1 MTLIPERHYP
11 WAVVV
16 ASLLLIFF
24 AQGAMFTLAVQLK
37 PISADTGWPRE
48 WPSLGYSLAFFGAGI
63 GALYFGQ
70 LSERIGM
77 SWVALIGG
85 VSIATGVYLT
95 SLVREAWQLWLSFGL
110 FVGLLGNACMF
121 APLVANVSRWFD
133 KGRGVALGIATCGQ
147 SLGGTIWPPAI
158 TALNGAVGWR
168 AAFQFYAVACLVVMA
183 LTSQVLRR
191 RPPLTMSPSKPAA
204 GPGGERVLGLPPRR
218 LTALL
223 SAAIVCCC
231 VPMSIP
237 LVHLPA
243 YGSDLGFTPQA
254 AAGLLSVALFAS
266 LISRIGG
273 GALADRIG
281 GLRTLLIG
289 SSVQCAMLAVIAV
302 ERDLWTL
309 YGVCFVYGLGY
320 GGIIA
325 MYAYIVREYFPLA
338 GLARRMAVI
347 YLFGT
352 FGMAAGGWLGG
363 RVFDYAGS
371 YRHAFLIGVALN
383 LVNLAIIGALV
394 LRDRGQRRA
403 AAVAAG

>member
-1 MTLIPERHYP
+1 MRWLAERHYP

-24 AQGAMFTLAVQLK
+24 AQGAMFALAVQLK
-37 PISADTGWPRE
+37 PITDDTGWPRE
-48 WPSLGYSLAFFGAGI
+48 WPSLGYSFAFFGAGV

-77 SWVALIGG
+77 GRVALIGA
-85 VSIATGVYLT
+85 VSISLGVYLT
-95 SLVREAWQLWLSFGL
+95 AQVQEAWQLWLSFGV

-133 KGRGVALGIATCGQ
+133 KSRGIALGIATCGQ
-147 SLGGTIWPPAI
+147 SLGGTIWPPVI

-168 AAFQFYAVACLVVMA
+168 AAFQIYAVICLAVMS
-183 LTSQVLRR
+183 LMSLVLRR
-191 RPPLTMSPSKPAA
+191 RPPVAMVASKPAA
-204 GPGGERVLGLPPRR
+204 AAGAERVLGLKPGQV
-218 LTALL
+218 TALL
-223 SAAIVCCC
+223 SLAIVCCC

-243 YGSDLGFTPQA
+243 YGSDLGFGPQA
-254 AAGLLSVALFAS
+254 AATLLSVALFAS
-266 LISRIGG
+266 LISRILG

-289 SSVQCAMLAVIAV
+289 SSIQCAMLAVIAV

-309 YGVCFVYGLGY
+309 YGVCFLYGLGY

-325 MYAYIVREYFPLA
+325 MYAYIVREYFPLT
-338 GLARRMAVI
+338 GLARRMAVV

-363 RVFDYAGS
+363 RVFDYTGS
-371 YRHAFLIGVALN
+371 YQHAFLIGVALN
-383 LVNLAIIGALV
+383 LVNLAIIGSLV

-403 AAVAAG
+403 AALAA

>member
-1 MTLIPERHYP
+1 MTLISERHYP
-11 WAVVV
+11 WAIVL

-24 AQGAMFTLAVQLK
+24 AQGAMFSLAVQLK
-37 PISADTGWPRE
+37 PISADTAWPRE
-48 WPSLGYSLAFFGAGI
+48 WPSLGYSLAFFGAGV

-77 SWVALIGG
+77 GWVTLVGAL
-85 VSIATGVYLT
+85 SISLGVYLT
-95 SLVREAWQLWLSFGL
+95 SLVQEAWQLWLSFGV

-147 SLGGTIWPPAI
+147 SLGGTIWPPVI

-168 AAFQFYAVACLVVMA
+168 TTFQIYSLACLVVMSL
-183 LTSQVLRR
+183 LTLVLRR
-191 RPPLTMSPSKPAA
+191 RPPLTMNPSGPAPA
-204 GPGGERVLGLPPRR
+204 QHGDQVLGLKSGQV
-218 LTALL
+218 TALL
-223 SAAIVCCC
+223 SLAIVCCC

-243 YGSDLGFTPQA
+243 HGSDLGFGPQA

-266 LISRIGG
+266 LISRIVG

-281 GLRTLLIG
+281 GLRTLLLG
-289 SSVQCAMLAVIAV
+289 SSIQCAMLAVIAF
-302 ERDLWTL
+302 ERDLAVL
-309 YGVCFVYGLGY
+309 YGICFLYGLGY

-363 RVFDYAGS
+363 RVFDYAGG
-371 YRHAFLIGVALN
+371 YRYAFLIGVAFN

-394 LRDRGQRRA
+394 LRDRGQGRA
-403 AAVAAG
+403 ALAPT